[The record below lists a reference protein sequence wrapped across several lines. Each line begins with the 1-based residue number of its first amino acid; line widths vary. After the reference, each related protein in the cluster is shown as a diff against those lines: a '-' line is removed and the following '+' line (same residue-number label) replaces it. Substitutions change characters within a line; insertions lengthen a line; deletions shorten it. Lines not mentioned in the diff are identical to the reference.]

1 MTGHK
6 DGITRVWLS
15 KTIAGIVLLLFLTG
29 VVTWASGVGTS
40 IDTAQVDIVRI
51 DAELALHKTQ
61 AAIDRVENREA
72 FNRLEKKLDRL
83 IERR

>member
-83 IERR
+83 IEHR